1 MAVERKGPAVRPTT
15 RPVAPRPPGA
25 RAPARGAGWRSR
37 FAWAPGP
44 PVLPLVLAPALL
56 TLAVTVLRL
65 VGELRG
71 WSPQSFS
78 RLPGG
83 GLALVGIAWLAPLVG
98 LYLGWRLQRARV
110 PAPSGMRSVFVP
122 AAAAALGSLA
132 ALIAGKAFQTSW
144 TANLALWG
152 VVSALVAAVAF
163 ATWPALGRPLLAYAW
178 AARVPVILVMALAI
192 WKGWGT
198 HYDVPPPGF
207 PAMPPLRR
215 WLWIGLLPQATMW
228 VAWTMVTG
236 TIAGALG
243 WRAARR
249 VPPRL

>member
-1 MAVERKGPAVRPTT
+1 
-15 RPVAPRPPGA
+15 
-25 RAPARGAGWRSR
+25 
-37 FAWAPGP
+37 
-44 PVLPLVLAPALL
+44 
-56 TLAVTVLRL
+56 VTVLRL

-83 GLALVGIAWLAPLVG
+83 GLAPVGISWLAPLVG
-98 LYLGWRLQRARV
+98 LYFGWRLQRARV

-122 AAAAALGSLA
+122 AAAAALGFLA
-132 ALIAGKAFQTSW
+132 ALMAGKALDTSW
-144 TANLALWG
+144 TANFTLWAA
-152 VVSALVAAVAF
+152 VSALVAAAAF
-163 ATWPALGRPLLAYAW
+163 AAWPALGRPLLAYAW

-207 PAMPPLRR
+207 PAMPPLKR

>member
-1 MAVERKGPAVRPTT
+1 MAVENKGPAVRPAP
-15 RPVAPRPPGA
+15 RPVASRPVAQVRPRVAGA
-25 RAPARGAGWRSR
+25 A
-37 FAWAPGP
+37 GP
-44 PVLPLVLAPALL
+44 PVLRLVLAPALL

-83 GLALVGIAWLAPLVG
+83 GLAVVGIAWLAPLVG
-98 LYLGWRLQRARV
+98 FYFGWRLQRARV
-110 PAPSGMRSVFVP
+110 PSPSGMRALFVP

-132 ALIAGKAFQTSW
+132 ALIAGKALQTSW
-144 TANLALWG
+144 TANLTLWA

-163 ATWPALGRPLLAYAW
+163 AAWPALGRPLLAYAW

-192 WKGWGT
+192 WKAWGT

-207 PAMPPLRR
+207 PPMPPLRR
-215 WLWIGLLPQATMW
+215 WLWTGLLPQATMW

-236 TIAGALG
+236 TLAGALG

-249 VPPRL
+249 VTPRL

>member
-1 MAVERKGPAVRPTT
+1 MAVERKGPTVRPTP
-15 RPVAPRPPGA
+15 RPAAPR
-25 RAPARGAGWRSR
+25 
-37 FAWAPGP
+37 
-44 PVLPLVLAPALL
+44 VLPLVLAPALL

-71 WSPQSFS
+71 WSPRSFS

-132 ALIAGKAFQTSW
+132 ALIAGKALQTSW
-144 TANLALWG
+144 TANLTLWA

-163 ATWPALGRPLLAYAW
+163 AAWPALGRPLLAYAW
-178 AARVPVILVMALAI
+178 AARVPVILLMALAI

-198 HYDVPPPGF
+198 HYDAPPPGF

-215 WLWIGLLPQATMW
+215 WLWTGLLPQATMW
-228 VAWTMVTG
+228 VAWTMLTG

>member
-1 MAVERKGPAVRPTT
+1 MAVERKGPVARPAPPRKAARPAAGAAGRASST
-15 RPVAPRPPGA
+15 RAPGLPVAR
-25 RAPARGAGWRSR
+25 
-37 FAWAPGP
+37 
-44 PVLPLVLAPALL
+44 LVLGPALL
-56 TLAVTVLRL
+56 TLAVTLLRL
-65 VGELRG
+65 AGELRG
-71 WSPQSFS
+71 WSPQYFS

-83 GLALVGIAWLAPLVG
+83 GLSPLGIVWLAPLVG
-98 LYLGWRLQRARV
+98 LYFGWRLHRARV
-110 PAPSGMRSVFVP
+110 PAPPGMRSVFVP
-122 AAAAALGSLA
+122 AAAAALGYLA
-132 ALIAGKAFQTSW
+132 ALIAGKTLQTTW
-144 TANLALWG
+144 TANLTVWA
-152 VVSALVAAVAF
+152 VVSALVTAVTFAA
-163 ATWPALGRPLLAYAW
+163 WPSLGRPLLAYAW

-207 PAMPPLRR
+207 PAMPPLKR

>member
-1 MAVERKGPAVRPTT
+1 MAVERKGPAVRPTP
-15 RPVAPRPPGA
+15 RRAAPRPPAPGA
-25 RAPARGAGWRSR
+25 EGRPRL
-37 FAWAPGP
+37 AWAAGP
-44 PVLPLVLAPALL
+44 PVIPLVLAPALL
-56 TLAVTVLRL
+56 TFAVTVLRL

-83 GLALVGIAWLAPLVG
+83 GLAPVGIAWLAPLVG

-132 ALIAGKAFQTSW
+132 TLIAGKALQTSW
-144 TANLALWG
+144 TANFTLWA
-152 VVSALVAAVAF
+152 VVSTLVAAVAF
-163 ATWPALGRPLLAYAW
+163 AAWPGLGRPLLAYAW

-198 HYDVPPPGF
+198 HFDVPPPGF
-207 PAMPPLRR
+207 PAMPPLKR

-236 TIAGALG
+236 TIGGALG
-243 WRAARR
+243 WRAASRLPRR
-249 VPPRL
+249 L